1 MNFETQRVLDEWNRE
16 VEAEMRDLIERGV
29 PPWDAAGKARQNV
42 SRRRASKAQESGDGE

>member
-29 PPWDAAGKARQNV
+29 PPWNAASRANKNV
-42 SRRRASKAQESGDGE
+42 QQRRAAKVKETP